1 MISDFFNSL
10 LGNNHDDAHENVTET
25 PATQSLPRRTVEA
38 FDNGTVKY
46 VQPTPEDTTPDPL
59 RYPIGRYR
67 MPDEITIYDI
77 ENYMSDI
84 ETLPKRLMTVI
95 SMMPSAKLDE
105 TYREGGWTVRQVVH
119 HLADSHMNGF
129 MRLKLALTEEQ
140 PVIKPF
146 NERMWA
152 DLEDAKLAPAEISVL
167 LLEALHRRWV
177 ILMKSLSTRE
187 LEKTY
192 YHPER
197 KRIFR
202 LDELISLYSWHGNH
216 HLAQIQ
222 LVADG
227 KAQQIAASAE

>member
-1 MISDFFNSL
+1 MISDFFNHL
-10 LGNNHDDAHENVTET
+10 LGNDDNADATPET
-25 PATQSLPRRTVEA
+25 PALQSLPRRTVEPV
-38 FDNGTVKY
+38 DNGTVKY
-46 VQPTPEDTTPDPL
+46 VQAEAEDTATPDL
-59 RYPIGRYR
+59 VRYPIGRYR
-67 MPDEITIYDI
+67 MPEEITINDI
-77 ENYMSDI
+77 ERYMSDI
-84 ETLPKRLMTVI
+84 ATLPKRLMALT
-95 SMMPSAKLDE
+95 STMPAAKLDE

-119 HLADSHMNGF
+119 HLADAHMNGF

-146 NERMWA
+146 NERLWA
-152 DLEDAKLAPAEISVL
+152 ELEDSNMSADVSIL
-167 LLEALHRRWV
+167 LLESLHKRWV
-177 ILMKSLSTRE
+177 SLMKSLNTRE

-202 LDELISLYSWHGNH
+202 LDELISLYAWHGNH

-227 KAQQIAASAE
+227 KSQLVAAAAE